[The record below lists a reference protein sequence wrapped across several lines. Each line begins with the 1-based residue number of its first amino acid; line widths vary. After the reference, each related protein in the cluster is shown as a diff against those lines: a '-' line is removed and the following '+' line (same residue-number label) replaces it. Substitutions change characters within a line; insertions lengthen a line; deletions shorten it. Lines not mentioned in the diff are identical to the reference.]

1 MSYQMSD
8 YLENKLLNV
17 IFKKD
22 TWSVIDVYAALFTAD
37 PTDAG
42 TGPEVVAA
50 SYARQKI
57 TSGTPTAGMI
67 NNSADILF
75 PVSGENWGII
85 THVALFDAVSGGN
98 MLFYGTLAVPKTITT
113 SDQFKVPQNYLQV
126 TLD

>member
-1 MSYQMSD
+1 MSD

-22 TWSVIDVYAALFTAD
+22 AWTEIDVYAALFIAD

-42 TGPEVVAA
+42 TGPEVTTP
-50 SYARQKI
+50 SYVRQKI
-57 TSGTPTAGMI
+57 TSGTPASGVI

-75 PVSGENWGII
+75 PVAGESWGTI
-85 THVALFDAVSGGN
+85 THVALFDALSDGN
-98 MLFYGTLAVPKTITT
+98 MLFYGTLAVPKTITL